1 MTMTAKDVE
10 WIKLLM
16 QDTISLNQQIKHT
29 EDGEEV
35 DELGSFIVDPDP
47 GPEEI
52 CIRNERDKRL
62 DNYLNEFLS
71 PQQVKVLRM
80 RYGLDDGH
88 CRTLDSIGKELG
100 ISRERIRQIEAT
112 ALRRLRGKFY
122 SRKIT
127 MEDL

>member
-16 QDTISLNQQIKHT
+16 QDTISLNQPVRDT

-35 DELGSFIVDPDP
+35 GELGSFIVDLEP

-52 CIRNERDKRL
+52 CLRNERNKRL

-88 CRTLDSIGKELG
+88 YRTLDSIGKELG
-100 ISRERIRQIEAT
+100 ISRERIRQIEMT